1 MSDNGANCLRM
12 PIKSLIRSEE
22 FTHGMGKPES
32 KSFLKVKAEKN
43 YKCENAKMLQN
54 IFSYNYIHI
63 KVYICILLQM

>member
-1 MSDNGANCLRM
+1 MAQTAYVCQSNRLYAVKNLR
-12 PIKSLIRSEE
+12 
-22 FTHGMGKPES
+22 MGKPES